1 VPTIASSFLRESIL
15 NFLAAKPLT
24 SVENHFLIR
33 ADTTSAFTTRFGP
46 QRVRFCFDAQHG
58 SHATGK
64 HAETIRHILDPR
76 WHSSFWPNR
85 YISPESAVAHPELPR
100 RTVVMLM
107 EPARSA

>member
-1 VPTIASSFLRESIL
+1 VRSQVRFRPVNGRSS
-15 NFLAAKPLT
+15 AGDPLL
-24 SVENHFLIR
+24 SL
-33 ADTTSAFTTRFGP
+33 TRFGP
-46 QRVRFCFDAQHG
+46 QRGDFALMHNTALN
-58 SHATGK
+58 ATGK